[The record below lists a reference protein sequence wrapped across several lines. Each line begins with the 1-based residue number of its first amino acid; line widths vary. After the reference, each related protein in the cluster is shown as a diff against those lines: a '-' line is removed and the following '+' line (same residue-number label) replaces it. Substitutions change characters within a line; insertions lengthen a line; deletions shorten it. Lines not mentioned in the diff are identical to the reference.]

1 MPMIK
6 LKAFPL
12 GSWRLSIEEARRGIK
27 AKVRLL
33 ISLAEDCGR
42 ILIWRDLELGDLAW
56 GEKERIQTGPVELTV

>member
-33 ISLAEDCGR
+33 ISLRRIAR